1 MITNFT
7 LDETDD
13 TERDYFIS
21 PVSADKSVLRQFPKT
36 FMLTCNKDPLRDSA
50 ILFGYLLS
58 KENVEVY
65 VEDYLNMLHG
75 ELNLSMIMG
84 NKEAEKYLKRN
95 CDILKSIYE
104 A

>member
-1 MITNFT
+1 
-7 LDETDD
+7 
-13 TERDYFIS
+13 
-21 PVSADKSVLRQFPKT
+21 
-36 FMLTCNKDPLRDSA
+36 MLTCNKDPLRDSA